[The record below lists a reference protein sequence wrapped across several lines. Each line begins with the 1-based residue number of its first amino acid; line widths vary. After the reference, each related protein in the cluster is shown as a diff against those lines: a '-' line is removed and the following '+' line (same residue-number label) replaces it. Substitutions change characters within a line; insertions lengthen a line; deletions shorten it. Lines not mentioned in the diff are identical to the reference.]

1 VFGRIVVGN
10 TTIVPLNR
18 QVGEKCCIFYN
29 NIGFWTGIVRRM
41 LYYVQDFTKSSKYSP
56 HSPTVWGYFT
66 YTAAA
71 LHSVYVNLQVSKYS
85 SPIVVKKVVK
95 K

>member
-1 VFGRIVVGN
+1 M
-10 TTIVPLNR
+10 
-18 QVGEKCCIFYN
+18 KYN
-29 NIGFWTGIVRRM
+29 NSSAKPPSGGEMLHFLQQYWFLDWYSEENVVLRAGFYKIFE
-41 LYYVQDFTKSSKYSP
+41 DSP

>member
-1 VFGRIVVGN
+1 M
-10 TTIVPLNR
+10 
-18 QVGEKCCIFYN
+18 KYN
-29 NIGFWTGIVRRM
+29 NSSAKPPSGREMLHFLQQYWFLDWYSEENVVFRAGF
-41 LYYVQDFTKSSKYSP
+41 YFTKSSKIAP

>member
-1 VFGRIVVGN
+1 M
-10 TTIVPLNR
+10 
-18 QVGEKCCIFYN
+18 KYN
-29 NIGFWTGIVRRM
+29 NSSAKPPSGGEMLHFLQQYWFRTGIVRRM
-41 LYYVQDFTKSSKYSP
+41 LYYVQDFTKSSKIAP